1 MHTVDEEV
9 GNRVDFGVVYGIP
22 LSLVTHDAV
31 VMPFSALA
39 LVTHGAQ
46 KVVLR
51 LFDGPVLVLILS

>member
-1 MHTVDEEV
+1 M
-9 GNRVDFGVVYGIP
+9 DFGVIYGIP